1 MNVRSDAPSSSPPGT
16 APQGAAP
23 PARQHERRSRVQP
36 PPEEVHLPDSLF
48 RSTLSPEAEF
58 VLLGAR
64 IKLDGERAKRFDHL
78 LERGQPYPGERRR
91 SAPHKNAVPLN
102 WALVLFLCSQH
113 RVTGLVGRHL
123 SARGW
128 RSVPPEVAAGLNRY
142 FGEMALH
149 SAILSQE
156 LLHVADHLQNAG
168 VPMVSFKGPTLA
180 LALYGNGVARPSA
193 DLDLLVPRAHVQ
205 RAHALLREL
214 GYAHEVELSPSQ
226 ERQHLR
232 VDSVFNLMRPSPAE
246 AADLFPGGLAV
257 ELHWA
262 ITSPCL
268 PFDFTYESV
277 QPGLYSLDVRGPLK
291 NQPAL
296 SAHDLLLVLV
306 VHGAKHLWERL
317 LWLCDIAQL
326 IERNPDL
333 DWEAV
338 LESAREREIERMTA
352 LCLALVRDVMGVK
365 LPEFV
370 QQWLSTQP
378 HGLRLASRLRSA
390 LLSHELEEAL
400 LASGLEAMANDD
412 DDDPPPVGT
421 NRLLAQTIDRP
432 LKRLGFFWHVATTP
446 SARERASVTL
456 PPGLDGLWVVLQP
469 FHALKKRLM

>member
-1 MNVRSDAPSSSPPGT
+1 MDARSDAPSST
-16 APQGAAP
+16 APQETVP
-23 PARQHERRSRVQP
+23 RPRENERRSRVQTR
-36 PPEEVHLPDSLF
+36 PEEVHLPDSLF

-64 IKLDGERAKRFDHL
+64 IRLEGERAKRFDHL

-102 WALVLFLCSQH
+102 WALVQFLCSQH
-113 RVTGLVGRHL
+113 RVSGLVGRHL

-128 RSVPPEVAAGLNRY
+128 RGVPPEVAAGLNRY

-149 SAILSQE
+149 SAMLSEE
-156 LLHVADHLQNAG
+156 LARISSHLHDAG

-193 DLDLLVPRAHVQ
+193 DIDLLVPRSHVR

-214 GYAHEVELSPSQ
+214 GYAHEVDLSPSQ

-232 VDSVFNLMRPSPAE
+232 VDSVFNLLRPSPPE
-246 AADLFPGGLAV
+246 TADLFPGGMAV

-277 QPGLYSLDVRGPLK
+277 QPGLYLLNGRGPLK
-291 NQPAL
+291 EEPAL

-326 IERNPDL
+326 LERNPDL
-333 DWEAV
+333 DWHAV
-338 LESAREREIERMTA
+338 LKSASEREIERMMA
-352 LCLALVRDVMGVK
+352 LCLSLVRDVMGVA

-370 QQWLSTQP
+370 QEWLSTQP
-378 HGLRLASRLRSA
+378 HALRLASRLRSA

-400 LASGLEAMANDD
+400 LASGLEAMANEQDEDD
-412 DDDPPPVGT
+412 EPPPIGT

-446 SARERASVTL
+446 SARERATVTL
-456 PPGLDGLWVVLQP
+456 PPGMDGLWVVLQP